1 MQNRRGHLPGDL
13 QQNVEDWPFGDM
25 CVVTHVAE
33 LERDVGLAP
42 GVWSPPPKNLGGAF
56 GACFQAALRM
66 AAQLAVE
73 DHESAGGDDES
84 GGVQKTKRRG
94 DGDELQGCLRRIVA
108 LAATN

>member
-1 MQNRRGHLPGDL
+1 MQSRRGHLPGDL
-13 QQNVEDWPFGDM
+13 QQRVEVWPFGDM

-33 LERDVGLAP
+33 LQRDVGLAP

-73 DHESAGGDDES
+73 DHESAG
-84 GGVQKTKRRG
+84 RG
-94 DGDELQGCLRRIVA
+94 RRIWGREEDKMKG
-108 LAATN
+108 